1 MLKQAILTPP
11 FTFNVVQRVLQT
23 VHSFLVQ
30 ITSIFYGESISEENS
45 GARALPRALR
55 ANIY

>member
-11 FTFNVVQRVLQT
+11 FTFNVFQRVLQIL
-23 VHSFLVQ
+23 HSFLMQ
-30 ITSIFYGESISEENS
+30 ITSIFYGETISEEIS

-55 ANIY
+55 AKIY